1 MHELYKSLHR
11 SKSTI
16 TVRTSSRSLSRVY
29 GDRRGKDPRPLPSA
43 LSACY
48 LSSPMFSVCYD
59 SWLCYVVFMTGLISD
74 LDTTSYGL
82 KNRRDLTVV
91 PQYSA
96 DLRVDSVDNHREEQ
110 RARHTVSHIP
120 PMWPQR

>member
-1 MHELYKSLHR
+1 MPVVLCFAYV
-11 SKSTI
+11 
-16 TVRTSSRSLSRVY
+16 TV
-29 GDRRGKDPRPLPSA
+29 
-43 LSACY
+43 
-48 LSSPMFSVCYD
+48 

-74 LDTTSYGL
+74 LDTTSYDL

-91 PQYSA
+91 PYHSA